1 MDRLLTII
9 GELREHCVWTKALT
23 HAQLVEFLIEESYEL
38 VETIEEQ
45 HGDAELKG
53 ELGDLLLQL
62 VLHSAI
68 AEERGSFNFNDV
80 AEGLADKM
88 IRRNVHIYKPD
99 GSFQDSFPSTTE
111 EVIEKWDAAKRAEKP
126 ERTHP
131 FAGLPDSLPALM
143 LAEKAIARAERWE
156 AGTGQH
162 VPSPAVASAD
172 RQTGERQDVRPEAW
186 TEESFGAYLLQLV
199 QEAHKGGIDPER
211 ALRGAVR
218 AWKNSI

>member
-9 GELREHCVWTKALT
+9 GELREYCVWTKALT

-99 GSFQDSFPSTTE
+99 GSFQDSFPTTTE

-162 VPSPAVASAD
+162 VPRPETTV
-172 RQTGERQDVRPEAW
+172 RERQDVRSEAW
-186 TEESFGAYLLQLV
+186 TEASFGAYLLQLV